1 MMEGMFEE
9 NEMMSGYEIAHRVM
23 QQQTVDKLLALY
35 WKDNLWNVIS
45 DMQWLIW
52 PCSSVILDE

>member
-23 QQQTVDKLLALY
+23 QQQTMDKLLALL
-35 WKDNLWNVIS
+35 WKDNLWKAIS
-45 DMQWLIW
+45 DMQCLI
-52 PCSSVILDE
+52 